1 MLREVMCMFA
11 AGHRLRPALILLR
24 VSWLSTM
31 HVCTDLSM
39 GVSSQCKM
47 SPIRLNCRCS
57 LRCSCANLA
66 QPFTHKHAPA
76 GGISSVSFSATGEH
90 CLTAGLDGAVL
101 LHTVQDTGKAQVS
114 QLTVPSPALG
124 DVQDVDAM
132 DDDSEATE
140 VR

>member
-1 MLREVMCMFA
+1 M
-11 AGHRLRPALILLR
+11 
-24 VSWLSTM
+24 
-31 HVCTDLSM
+31 
-39 GVSSQCKM
+39 
-47 SPIRLNCRCS
+47 
-57 LRCSCANLA
+57 
-66 QPFTHKHAPA
+66 
-76 GGISSVSFSATGEH
+76 SFSATGEH